1 MDTYTESQRGIE
13 VKALLQNPL
22 FREAFDTLRAGIV
35 DKWRSCPVRDKE
47 GQHELKLMDVILSN
61 VENYIKQIADTGKMA
76 DIQLER
82 ERKVAKLKEAGI
94 R

>member
-1 MDTYTESQRGIE
+1 
-13 VKALLQNPL
+13 
-22 FREAFDTLRAGIV
+22 
-35 DKWRSCPVRDKE
+35 
-47 GQHELKLMDVILSN
+47 MDVILSN

-82 ERKVAKLKEAGI
+82 ERKVAKLKEVGI